1 MPWSDKV
8 GTLARILAALEV
20 TDRSGGSL
28 GADRGFA
35 LWFAEACRVR
45 GARRYC
51 YMIGNGASASMAS
64 HFAADVAK
72 NGRIFTQVFTDP
84 ALVTALGN
92 DLGYE
97 HVFAEPIRHRG
108 QPGDLLIAISS
119 SGKSP
124 NILGGVAA
132 AREKGLYVI
141 TLSAMNAENPLRRS
155 GDLNFWV
162 DAKTYGNAE
171 TSHATILHHW
181 MDALMGEH

>member
-1 MPWSDKV
+1 MSWSDKV
-8 GTLARILAALEV
+8 GALAGVLARMEVSDRAA
-20 TDRSGGSL
+20 GSL

-35 LWFAEACRVR
+35 RWLEEAHRVR
-45 GARRYC
+45 AENRYC

-84 ALVTALGN
+84 SLVTALGN
-92 DLGYE
+92 DMGYE

-108 QPGDLLIAISS
+108 QPGDLLVAISS

-124 NILGGVAA
+124 NILAAVAA
-132 AREKGLYVI
+132 AREKKLFVI
-141 TLSAMNAENPLRRS
+141 TLSAMGAENPLRRS

-171 TSHATILHHW
+171 TSHAAILHHW
-181 MDALMGEH
+181 MDALIGEH

>member
-1 MPWSDKV
+1 MSWSDKV
-8 GTLARILAALEV
+8 GALAGILAGVQV
-20 TDRSGGSL
+20 TDRASKPL
-28 GADRGFA
+28 DADGGFA
-35 LWFAEACRVR
+35 LWFEEACRVR
-45 GARRYC
+45 KERRYC
-51 YMIGNGASASMAS
+51 YLIGNGASASMAS

-84 ALVTALGN
+84 SLVTALGN
-92 DLGYE
+92 DMGYE

-124 NILGGVAA
+124 NVLNAVAA
-132 AREKGLYVI
+132 AREKGLFLV
-141 TLSAMNAENPLRRS
+141 TLSAMDSQNPLRRS

-181 MDALMGEH
+181 MDALVGD

>member
-1 MPWSDKV
+1 MSWSDKV
-8 GTLARILAALEV
+8 GALAGILARVQV
-20 TDRSGGSL
+20 TDRTGQSL
-28 GADRGFA
+28 EPDRGFQVWYDEA
-35 LWFAEACRVR
+35 LRVR
-45 GARRYC
+45 KERRYC
-51 YMIGNGASASMAS
+51 YMVGNGASASMAS

-108 QPGDLLIAISS
+108 QPGDMLVAISS

-124 NILGGVAA
+124 NILAGVAA
-132 AREKGLYVI
+132 AREKGVFI
-141 TLSAMNAENPLRRS
+141 VSLSAMGAENPLRRA

-162 DAKTYGNAE
+162 EAKTYGNAE

-181 MDALMGEH
+181 MDALIGE

>member
-1 MPWSDKV
+1 MSWSDKV
-8 GTLARILAALEV
+8 GTLAGILARLQV
-20 TDRSGGSL
+20 TDRASRPME
-28 GADRGFA
+28 ADRGFTV
-35 LWFAEACRVR
+35 WFDEACR
-45 GARRYC
+45 ARKEGHYC
-51 YMIGNGASASMAS
+51 FLIGNGASASMAS

-108 QPGDLLIAISS
+108 RTGDLLIAISS

-124 NILGGVAA
+124 NVLNGVAA
-132 AREKGLYVI
+132 AREKGLFVI
-141 TLSAMNAENPLRRS
+141 TLSAMGHENPLRRA

-181 MDALMGEH
+181 MDALVGD